1 MRCYLKIIYLIYNM
15 ATEKIKTF
23 NSIIESFLLQ
33 TSELV
38 GTTYYTYFKKVVKVN
53 SLIAIENGIRFM
65 LPHKEKIFNKDESY
79 FTDDSTIVD
88 KLNVLDV
95 KTKASYSNEEILSE
109 IFRLKDIYYK
119 LDVDSKDNVW
129 NILQALTQ
137 LTIEYCDIKE
147 IKY

>member
-1 MRCYLKIIYLIYNM
+1 M
-15 ATEKIKTF
+15 AAEKIKAF

-38 GTTYYTYFKKVVKVN
+38 GTTYYTYFKKITKVN
-53 SLIAIENGIRFM
+53 SLIAIENGICFM
-65 LPHKEKIFNKDESY
+65 LPHKSKIFNKDDSY
-79 FTDDSTIVD
+79 FSDDANLITQ
-88 KLNVLDV
+88 LNTADISQFSQ
-95 KTKASYSNEEILSE
+95 KMSNDQILSE

-119 LDVDSKDNVW
+119 LDDLSKDNVW

-137 LTIEYCDIKE
+137 LMIEYCDAKG

>member
-1 MRCYLKIIYLIYNM
+1 M
-15 ATEKIKTF
+15 AAEKIKAF

-38 GTTYYTYFKKVVKVN
+38 GTTYLTYFKKVTKVN

-65 LPHKEKIFNKDESY
+65 LPHKNKIFNKDESY
-79 FTDDSTIVD
+79 FSDDTLLVTHLNNAPVSKKYSTD
-88 KLNVLDV
+88 
-95 KTKASYSNEEILSE
+95 EILKE

-119 LDVDSKDNVW
+119 LDEKSKENVW

-137 LTIEYCDIKE
+137 LMIEYCQIKNISYE
-147 IKY
+147 CY